1 MQKEDRNK
9 MQTIKQ
15 TRENLQEGK
24 LDKQFAFLYCR
35 PVNQVTQY
43 RDRMLGLLDHYS
55 KIFQRDETSAVAIYS
70 APGRTELGGNHTDHQ
85 RGKVLT
91 GSVDLDALICISLNE
106 TGKANIY
113 SEGYSMITVDCT
125 NLELVPSEKNT
136 TKALVR
142 GILAKVAEKG
152 YTVSGFDAYIVSD
165 VPGGSGLSSS
175 ACFEVLIGTAVNG
188 MFCNGRLSME
198 EIAQIGQY
206 AENVYFGKP
215 SGLLDQMGCAMGGII
230 AIDFGNKEKVIC
242 KSVNFDFAAA
252 GYALCIIDTGA
263 DHADLTDEYAAVPL
277 EMKNVAAV
285 FGKEVL
291 AEVEEETFYKNIP
304 LIREKAGDR
313 AVLRAI
319 HYYSDCKRVK
329 QQVDA
334 LECNDFDTFLKIVRE
349 SGGSSFMYLQ
359 NVEAFRDR
367 SKQPVAIAL
376 AFAEHFLDGK
386 GAFRVHGG
394 GFAGTIQAFV
404 PLDDVAAF
412 KENMDAI
419 LGGGACRI
427 TYIRPVGGYA
437 FVE

>member
-1 MQKEDRNK
+1 

-15 TRENLQEGK
+15 IKKNLQEGK
-24 LDKQFAFLYCR
+24 LDEQLAFLYCR
-35 PVNQVTQY
+35 PVNQVTRY
-43 RDRMLGLLDHYS
+43 RDRMLGLLKRYS
-55 KIFQRDETSAVAIYS
+55 EIFQREEASEVAVYS

-91 GSVDLDALICISLNE
+91 GSVDLDALACVSLNE
-106 TGKANIY
+106 TSAVNIY
-113 SEGYSMITVDCT
+113 SEGYGMITVDCA
-125 NLELVPSEKNT
+125 NLEWNPAPKNT
-136 TKALVR
+136 TEALVR
-142 GILAKVAEKG
+142 GILAKVTEKG
-152 YTVSGFDAYIVSD
+152 YHVSGFDAYIVSD

-188 MFCNGRLSME
+188 MFCKGSLSME

-215 SGLLDQMGCAMGGII
+215 SGLLDQMGCAIGGII
-230 AIDFGNKEKVIC
+230 TIDFGEKENVIC
-242 KSVNFDFAAA
+242 KPVNFDFAAA
-252 GYALCIIDTGA
+252 GYALCMIDTGA

-291 AEVEEETFYKNIP
+291 AEVEEETFYTNIP
-304 LIREKAGDR
+304 LVREKAGDR

-319 HYYSDCKRVK
+319 HYYNDCKRVE
-329 QQVDA
+329 QQVGA
-334 LECNDFDTFLKIVRE
+334 LECNDFDTFLKLVKE

-359 NVEAFRDR
+359 NVETFRDPG
-367 SKQPVAIAL
+367 KQPVAIAL

-394 GFAGTIQAFV
+394 GFAGTIQVFV
-404 PLDDVAAF
+404 PLEDVDEF
-412 KENMDAI
+412 KANMDAI
-419 LGGGACRI
+419 LGDGACRI
-427 TYIRPVGGYA
+427 AYIRPVGGYA
-437 FVE
+437 VVE